1 MLADAVM
8 LVHLGIVVFNAA
20 MLVLVP
26 WGANRWRWVRHRALR
41 QLHVAMM
48 VFIAA
53 QALLGQHCPLTLIES
68 ALRTGADKRL
78 FVMRMVE
85 AVLYWDLPPAFFA
98 ALYCACALWTIA
110 LWVWVRPRPRPL
122 RPAPDA
128 LSPRPGH
135 H

>member
-26 WGANRWRWVRHRALR
+26 WGAKRWRWVRRRALR

-48 VFIAA
+48 VFIAG

-68 ALRTGADKRL
+68 ALRTGADERL
-78 FVMRMVE
+78 FLMRMVE

-98 ALYCACALWTIA
+98 ALYCACALWTVA
-110 LWVWVRPRPRPL
+110 LWVWVRPWPRQHL
-122 RPAPDA
+122 PATDD
-128 LSPRPGH
+128 LSPRPGRH
-135 H
+135 